1 MYITEVFLLVR
12 FSVLW
17 RLGYF
22 QYAVNADETE
32 LVLAAVPD
40 VDESMGL
47 PGSLI
52 PMFGGK
58 LLLLSEIV
66 TTAFGILTPHCLALA

>member
-22 QYAVNADETE
+22 QYAVNADKTE

-47 PGSLI
+47 PGPLI
-52 PMFGGK
+52 PTFGGK

-66 TTAFGILTPHCLALA
+66 TTGFGILTPRCLVLA